1 MVHRVQLVQVDYQER
16 LAHLERLV
24 LVVVVLQELLVQVVH
39 QELLDKTEINLQQP
53 HLIIKQ

>member
-1 MVHRVQLVQVDYQER
+1 VQLVQVDYQER